1 MFLAA
6 LQPAADDRTWEMDVT
21 ESEKILERVQRG
33 SEQILSF
40 EEVRAKYQDD
50 KPRRKAAKARKGK
63 R

>member
-1 MFLAA
+1 
-6 LQPAADDRTWEMDVT
+6 MDVT